1 MRSRMRLSI
10 VLGIVWTAAA
20 ARADEW
26 VVTGPDA
33 LGQGGAGVAAMT
45 GPGSVYWNPAL
56 PGLGES
62 DVFDLGAFGL
72 GVDVGATVSAEGD
85 ILKKGDQIFDFVTT
99 NNFSALQTT
108 LNTFATSS
116 TAASVTNVQTAIQLI
131 NLINGLNQSGQ
142 GFHAS
147 AGGSAEVRLGWLTVF
162 YHDRLYAGAA
172 PFIDFSSAA
181 TSAITTGAKAT
192 LFDTDGAGADT
203 GLIAIGGAPATAGG
217 TALSG
222 ALSGTGLFTVAEANA
237 LAAVAEATPGVN
249 LSDPSLVNAI
259 TQVGAATAGAAG
271 GAGGLGANGSGFDV
285 KAVNMTEVGIGV
297 SVPVI
302 PKTLALGAAFK
313 EILGETSWTRVDV
326 LTNDGSDVAS
336 EVRDGLRKNRTTT
349 SRPSLD
355 LGLAWAPLEDLKL
368 GIVGKDVFGASFDLK
383 GRSDD
388 ITIDPQCRAGV
399 SWQPVGFLT
408 LSGDADLTENGSD
421 LLPGFESRLVGG
433 GVALD
438 PGVPIV
444 SPVLRFGLM
453 KNVAA
458 STSKLAYTAGL
469 DIQIWYFRL
478 GVAGAL
484 SPSDVEIETNAS
496 GSKRDVP
503 QRVSAA
509 ARFGFSL
516 EW

>member
-1 MRSRMRLSI
+1 MRRLALASVVAGMVFSI
-10 VLGIVWTAAA
+10 SA

-26 VVTGPDA
+26 VVVGPDA
-33 LGQGGAGVAAMT
+33 LGQGGAGVASAK

-72 GVDVGATVSAEGD
+72 GIDATATLSAEGD
-85 ILKKGDQIFDFVTT
+85 ILRRSDQVFDFFTT
-99 NNFSALQTT
+99 NSFSTLQTT

-116 TAASVTNVQTAIQLI
+116 TAASVTNVQTAIQLV
-131 NLINGLNQSGQ
+131 NLINGLNQPGE
-142 GFHAS
+142 GFYLS
-147 AGGSAEVRLGWLTVF
+147 AGGSAELRLGWLTFF

-172 PFIDFSSAA
+172 PFVNFAGAA
-181 TSAITTGAKAT
+181 TSAITSGSNAT

-203 GLIAIGGAPATAGG
+203 GLIPIGGVPATAGG
-217 TALSG
+217 TALST

-237 LAAVAEATPGVN
+237 LASVAETAPGVN
-249 LSDPSLVNAI
+249 LSDPSVVTAI
-259 TQVGAATAGAAG
+259 TQVGAATAGAVG
-271 GAGGLGANGSGFDV
+271 GTGGLGSNGSGFDV
-285 KAVNMTEVGIGV
+285 KALNTQEVGIGI

-302 PKTLALGAAFK
+302 DNTLALGAAFK
-313 EILGETSWTRVDV
+313 EIVGQTSWTQVSAV
-326 LTNDGSDVAS
+326 SNDGSDVAD
-336 EVRDGLRKNRTTT
+336 EVRDGLQKNRATT

-355 LGLAWAPLEDLKL
+355 LGLAWAPTEDLRL

-399 SWQPVGFLT
+399 SWRPLGFLT
-408 LSGDADLTENGSD
+408 LSGDADVTENSSD

-433 GVALD
+433 GLALD
-438 PGVPIV
+438 IPIL
-444 SPVLRFGLM
+444 PLVLRGGLQ

-458 STSKLAYTAGL
+458 STAKPAYTAGL
-469 DIQIWYFRL
+469 DIVVWKFKL
-478 GVAGAL
+478 GVGA
-484 SPSDVEIETNAS
+484 SYAPSGVEIEVNTS
-496 GSKRDVP
+496 GSTKEVP
-503 QRVSAA
+503 QRISVAA
-509 ARFGFSL
+509 SFGFSL